1 MIIAPMP
8 RGRDPIHATMESC
21 LRLDLAEPAVR
32 QALLPGTVTSGS
44 WRWTSFGS
52 QIGAIGY
59 EWNGAGRQLE
69 LHFTVGGTPARQT
82 IFTNL
87 TSPHFGGSRL
97 WFVCPRLGTNVRAL
111 VLPPGGRSFLSRR
124 AWRVVYQSTRDS
136 GLEQALV
143 RSLGRTRGLGFNIAD
158 LKDEGRWE
166 RRCANRDRRNHV
178 RRLRRAERK
187 LCASL
192 AASNYH
198 TFGTE

>member
-1 MIIAPMP
+1 MIVAPMP
-8 RGRDPIHATMESC
+8 RGRDPIHATVESC
-21 LRLDLAEPAVR
+21 LRLDVAEPAVR
-32 QALLPGTVTSGS
+32 QALLPGAVTSGS

-59 EWNGAGRQLE
+59 EWNGTARVLE
-69 LHFTVGGTPARQT
+69 LHFSVDGTPVRQT
-82 IFTNL
+82 ILTDV
-87 TSPHFGGSRL
+87 TSPRFGGSRL
-97 WFVCPRLGTNVRAL
+97 WFVCPRRGTNVRAL
-111 VLPPGGRSFLSRR
+111 VLPPGGRLFLSRS

-143 RSLGRTRGLGFNIAD
+143 RALGRTPGLGFNIAD

-166 RRCANRDRRNHV
+166 RRCASRDRRNHV

-187 LCASL
+187 QHTSL
-192 AASNYH
+192 AGSNYH